1 MCPICSVGVVVS
13 LGLSRWLKVD
23 DSITGLWAGALLLV
37 LTYWTVVWIYKK
49 LAKKPRAIIYPIV
62 LAAYWLLTFLPLYW
76 TDVISNVNCLK
87 FFGIN
92 RLVFGSLLGIVITLL
107 AIWLENAIRKPQ
119 GGKVLFHYQ
128 KVIIPLGVL
137 LITSFVL
144 NILCKV

>member
-23 DSITGLWAGALLLV
+23 DSITGLWTGALLLV

-49 LAKKPRAIIYPIV
+49 REKKPIIAYPIT
-62 LAAYWLLTFLPLYW
+62 LIAYWLLTFLPLYA
-76 TDVISNVNCLK
+76 TGVISNTNCLK

-92 RLVFGSLLGIVITLL
+92 RLVFGSILGIVLTLL
-107 AIWLENAIRKPQ
+107 ALWLENTIRKPQ
-119 GGKVLFHYQ
+119 GGKALFHYQ
-128 KVIIPLGVL
+128 KIIIPLGIL

-144 NILCKV
+144 NILCK